1 MNTPLGKYQAYKT
14 PLHRMD
20 PRIKFIAIILFM
32 VSVFLSYGTPYMN
45 LTIYG
50 VILLL
55 LILLSI
61 LGRASFFSVFRS
73 LAGLWVMVVFILIL
87 NLFFNN
93 NVSGDIAFHIGSL
106 PVYWYTVIN
115 VLYIFSRLVLVIT
128 ISNLFTATTKPM
140 EMTSAIEWLFYP
152 LTLIKIPVHKFAMA
166 LSLALRFIPTLQEET
181 ERIQK
186 AQASRGIDFK
196 QGKFKDKITSLI
208 SLIIPLFMSAFTTSG
223 QLADAMEARGYDPD
237 SKRTKYKTNRFGS
250 VDVFGILFTALY
262 LGAMIYLAVMKYDL
276 YTYLGLVLPAL
287 K

>member
-1 MNTPLGKYQAYKT
+1 MTTPLGKYQAYKT

-20 PRIKFIAIILFM
+20 ARIKFVAMILLM

-45 LTIYG
+45 LSIYG

-55 LILLSI
+55 LILLSF
-61 LGRASFFSVFRS
+61 LGHASFFSVFRS

-93 NVSGDIAFHIGSL
+93 NVSGSIAFLIGSF

-152 LTLIKIPVHKFAMA
+152 LSLIKIPVHKFAMA

-186 AQASRGIDFK
+186 AQASRGVDFK

-237 SKRTKYKTNRFGS
+237 SKRTKYKTNRFGF
-250 VDVFGILFTALY
+250 VDVVGIFFTAAY
-262 LGAMIYLAVMKYDL
+262 LGSMIYLAIMKYDI
-276 YTYLGLVLPAL
+276 YTYFGLVLPAL

>member
-20 PRIKFIAIILFM
+20 PRIKFIAMILFM